1 MPACSRGTRIG
12 RTLIAIT
19 LGLSFSVGNA
29 EYSRSDVQI
38 LGEPVA
44 PPASNPAATDKA
56 PPKPEQQEQHP
67 LLTPA
72 SPSPSLDSPLT
83 GGSDNPPLPPVSPG
97 EETPAGASPESPEK
111 ADSRIDDPGNAKIV
125 DQLNSEAQSNQI
137 KIPNSAGLSLQML
150 SAPVVSPGDP
160 LSFQISSKKP
170 GYLILIDVDAAGK
183 LVQIYPSAI
192 SIVEQGAEESANR
205 LEPRKALQIP
215 DPNSQQT
222 AFELVASPPAGVAM
236 VIAMLSDR
244 PVQLVDLPDV
254 PTSLAGGAGM
264 VDYLTKLASELRIAK
279 NGAKDLDP
287 MHWSFDVKFYA
298 IR

>member
-1 MPACSRGTRIG
+1 MPACPRGTRIG

-19 LGLSFSVGNA
+19 LGLSFLVGDA
-29 EYSRSDVQI
+29 EYSRGDVQI
-38 LGEPVA
+38 LGEPFS
-44 PPASNPAATDKA
+44 PPARKPPAIDK
-56 PPKPEQQEQHP
+56 PPTKPQQQEQHP

-83 GGSDNPPLPPVSPG
+83 GGSDNPPLPSVSPG
-97 EETPAGASPESPEK
+97 EETPAGPSPQNPENTDNRIN
-111 ADSRIDDPGNAKIV
+111 DSGNANIV
-125 DQLNSEAQSNQI
+125 DQLNSEVRSNQI
-137 KIPNSAGLSLQML
+137 KIPNSAGLSLQIL

-160 LSFQISSKKP
+160 LSFQVSSKKP

-205 LEPRKALQIP
+205 LEPSKALRVP

-222 AFELVASPPAGVAM
+222 AFELVASAPSGVAL

-254 PTSLAGGAGM
+254 PTSLLGGAGM

-279 NGAKDLDP
+279 NGGKDLDTT
-287 MHWSFDVKFYA
+287 HWSFDAKFYS